1 MSIPYTY
8 TKNVGVNE
16 CYVSGPNTGVY
27 TNMTSVPE
35 TVLIGGTVCNVV
47 GFADNCFQNIIFTN
61 ANFGDLSIGP
71 LSKIFGNIKYIGIQA
86 FFSAQFTGA
95 FPALRALQTI
105 GNSAFQSAQ
114 FTGAFPALPVLA
126 QTVPSVF
133 NSSTFDPPTITT
145 VNPAGSSG
153 TSFTLYCT
161 GLVDIDTR
169 TVSATF
175 GAGALTL
182 SSYTNNKIVFTIP
195 QGTGTS
201 LITVKVGTAA
211 SAPVTF
217 TYIQPIE
224 YTYIAQNTTECYVS
238 GATNVQ
244 SGFSY
249 SMPPVPATVLIGGTV
264 CNVVGF
270 ADNCFQNIIFT
281 NANFGDLSIG
291 PLSQIFGNIKYI
303 GSQAFRAAQFTGAFP
318 ALPLLTSIG
327 ANAFNSAQFTGAFPA
342 LPALQTIGSNA
353 FSTYGLPGVPQTGS
367 PFTSVAGAPNT
378 FMAGVLSFPLV
389 SIGTSAFFYAQFTGA
404 FPALTALQ
412 TIGGGAFSNAQFTG
426 AFPALPALQTISSN
440 AFSNYGLVGLPTKTG
455 SLFTSVEGA
464 PNTFMAG
471 VSSSMLT
478 IIGNNAFSNAQF
490 TGAFPALP
498 LLQTIGIRAF
508 SYAQFTG
515 AFPALP
521 LLQTIGTNA
530 FSTYG
535 FVGTQ
540 TGSPFTSVEGA
551 SNTFMAGVLS
561 SALVGIGNNAFFYA
575 QFTGAF
581 PALPLLQNIGT
592 NAFPSALFTG
602 AFPAL
607 PGLAQTTTDVFYNST
622 FSRPTITTS
631 NPTDAAGTTYTLYCT
646 GLVYTNAGGVS
657 AAFGAIDPLPI
668 TYTNNKI
675 VFTVPAQTANPVP
688 ITVTAGGNTSTPAVL
703 FTYPTPPSP
712 PGPPLTPGATRGD
725 TTIALS
731 WTAPSTGGAVQSYY
745 YSIDGGSSKVQV
757 PGSTSSTTSYTIPD
771 LTNGILYS
779 CIIYAYNSQGFS
791 NPSTAVTATPTP
803 TVAPNAPTLTTASC
817 TAGNTTITL
826 VWTLPSPI
834 PPSVSNYAYS
844 ATKSGDPVDIV
855 QIGNVLTY
863 TVQGLTN
870 GVSYVCRV
878 YAQNTIGSQVSSA
891 TFTGMPATNPDP
903 PTGVG
908 ATAGNASADVRWT
921 APVNTGASSITSY
934 TVTSNPLVTPQTTTT
949 GTTLSY
955 PGLTNGTPYTFTV
968 KATNNANLTSVDSTA
983 SAGVT
988 PSTVPGAPTGAT
1000 ATAGNIS
1007 AVVSWTPPVNT
1018 GGAAITSYTITNNI
1032 NSATYSPTSS
1042 PFTVPNLLS
1051 TTSYTFSITANN
1063 INGPSLAAATTNAV
1077 TPNPAAYP
1085 SAPLNVLATAGN
1097 ASAEVSWTAPLSTG
1111 ATSITSY
1118 TVTSVPPVGGSHTV
1132 AGTLLSYNY
1141 GALTNGTAYTFSV
1154 TATNNGSLTSPAG
1167 TSESVTPA
1175 EVEVPTEYV
1184 IQISSFNVFGTNF
1197 RGMGNLG
1204 DYY

>member
-35 TVLIGGTVCNVV
+35 
-47 GFADNCFQNIIFTN
+47 
-61 ANFGDLSIGP
+61 
-71 LSKIFGNIKYIGIQA
+71 
-86 FFSAQFTGA
+86 
-95 FPALRALQTI
+95 
-105 GNSAFQSAQ
+105 
-114 FTGAFPALPVLA
+114 
-126 QTVPSVF
+126 
-133 NSSTFDPPTITT
+133 
-145 VNPAGSSG
+145 
-153 TSFTLYCT
+153 
-161 GLVDIDTR
+161 
-169 TVSATF
+169 
-175 GAGALTL
+175 
-182 SSYTNNKIVFTIP
+182 
-195 QGTGTS
+195 
-201 LITVKVGTAA
+201 
-211 SAPVTF
+211 
-217 TYIQPIE
+217 
-224 YTYIAQNTTECYVS
+224 
-238 GATNVQ
+238 
-244 SGFSY
+244 
-249 SMPPVPATVLIGGTV
+249 TVLIGGTV

-508 SYAQFTG
+508 S
-515 AFPALP
+515 
-521 LLQTIGTNA
+521 
-530 FSTYG
+530 
-535 FVGTQ
+535 
-540 TGSPFTSVEGA
+540 
-551 SNTFMAGVLS
+551 
-561 SALVGIGNNAFFYA
+561 YA